1 MRTTVRTLARMW
13 VTGIGALI
21 SASYSLS
28 AQNPCDPASTFGVCV
43 ASYQTR
49 PPAPN
54 QARDAEKAK
63 AKATVEKRSTGGD
76 GPGVGAGTTI
86 ANYLPRLAAAVA
98 APGLSGDTAAL
109 GLSLNVPLN
118 DGVLF
123 NTGVRLQI
131 GMVAHKPE
139 IFSQLADSIPEAKRE
154 AIVKKF
160 RGGLND
166 LDDAELTGTL
176 SLDNGYFGRS
186 FDGYDAMLNAF
197 ASDITGTLDAAVAAA
212 VNAETNALNNLARDP
227 AQAANAACRVP
238 SLDDRPLSCYTEAT
252 RTPYL
257 QAVKAASSARQA
269 LTDQSKVA
277 FHATGFDRI
286 ADLVDNQPQL
296 SIAVFT
302 RNRRD
307 LVGPS
312 QFGGQLKLE
321 WGFANLNRLTS
332 YCGGVASAG
341 CLSTF
346 MNNSAVASSL
356 ERGDRVSLSVDFK
369 SQPAFSV
376 VKKDTVTVSL
386 TPSWSLTPSL
396 AYGFYVGKKADGA
409 DKGRFDLQVQHVW
422 QLKESQRADQT
433 TAKLTLTQPVSDQSS
448 LLFGLSWANK
458 PEYLGAAEVKI
469 RANVGLTYHL
479 TTAAG
484 K

>member
-197 ASDITGTLDAAVAAA
+197 ASDITGTLDA
-212 VNAETNALNNLARDP
+212 
-227 AQAANAACRVP
+227 
-238 SLDDRPLSCYTEAT
+238 
-252 RTPYL
+252 

-376 VKKDTVTVSL
+376 VKKDTVSVSL